1 MSVRLSART
10 STLPFLMLVLA
21 LVLSTASLADAQTS
35 TPPATQAQSGPNPDL
50 QTVPAEPDFTISA
63 LPTTLR
69 MPEHKLS
76 FRLTHRFTRP
86 IASGSFGDFFADLFG
101 FDSAAQVGLELRYG
115 IMPGVQATVHRTN
128 DRTIQFLGQWQAL
141 GQSDKRFFSLD
152 ALVATEG
159 HNNFSEEFS
168 GSVGAIVSHK
178 FGEHGAVYFEP
189 IFVSNVNTDA
199 VPVTTDNNTTMIGV
213 GARYRIGSG
222 KSYVTAEAS
231 PRVAGYDV
239 GVNHVSF
246 GIEHRIGGHVFQFNV
261 SNSFATTLRQIARG
275 GVNSS
280 DWYVGFNL
288 TRRFY

>member
-1 MSVRLSART
+1 V
-10 STLPFLMLVLA
+10 PP
-21 LVLSTASLADAQTS
+21 AQTS
-35 TPPATQAQSGPNPDL
+35 AAPDPDL
-50 QTVPAEPDFTISA
+50 QVVLAEPDFTLSA

-69 MPEHKLS
+69 MPAHKLS

-101 FDSAAQVGLELRYG
+101 FDSSAMVGLELRYG
-115 IMPGVQATVHRTN
+115 IRPGLQATVHRTN
-128 DRTIQFLGQWQAL
+128 DRSIQFLGQWQVL
-141 GQSDKRFFSLD
+141 GQSSSRFFSLD

-159 HNNFSEEFS
+159 LNNFSEEFS

-178 FGEHGAVYFEP
+178 FAEHGAVYVEP
-189 IFVSNVNTDA
+189 IFVSNSNTDA
-199 VPVTTDNNTTMIGV
+199 VPVTTDNNTMMIGV

-222 KSYVTAEAS
+222 RSYVTAEAS

-239 GVNHVSF
+239 GVDHVSF
-246 GIEHRIGGHVFQFNV
+246 GIEHRIGGHVFQFNI
-261 SNSFATTLRQIARG
+261 SNSFATTMRQIARG